1 MRCAKCGVFSLKFI
15 CQNCEQILRQISP
28 TKREIN
34 GLKIYSFYA
43 YSEIRPLILSKR
55 EIWGAFVYKKL
66 AKFSFGAFA
75 KSLKFGEKVAAVAI
89 DVLKDDY
96 SHTAILARA
105 MKTDEI
111 SPIFNALRINSP
123 FKYHGRDLNFRLK
136 HGRNFELLRKI
147 NMPVILVDDVVTSG
161 ATLYQASEICAKF
174 GIDVLF
180 SLTLSDAQS

>member
-1 MRCAKCGVFSLKFI
+1 MRCAKCGVISIKFI
-15 CQNCEQILRQISP
+15 CKNCERILREFNLA
-28 TKREIN
+28 KREIN
-34 GLKIYSFYA
+34 GLKVYSFYA

-66 AKFSFGAFA
+66 AKFSFGTFA
-75 KSLKFGEKVAAVAI
+75 KSLKFGEKVAVVAI

-111 SPIFNALRINSP
+111 LPIFNALRINSP

-136 HGRNFELLRKI
+136 HRRNFELLREI

-161 ATLYQASEICAKF
+161 ATLYQASEICTKF

-180 SLTLSDAQS
+180 GLTLSDAQS